1 MSILEENVIDSAS
14 IENGI
19 LILTISDH
27 LKWDNEHLFLLQEK
41 INSYIQYIESGQIFE
56 DFGESSYETIEI
68 QLIYKYKPNEN
79 YRKFL
84 CRLEGALLKLKLRFS
99 HGTISYFYS

>member
-68 QLIYKYKPNEN
+68 QLIYK
-79 YRKFL
+79 
-84 CRLEGALLKLKLRFS
+84 
-99 HGTISYFYS
+99 

>member
-27 LKWDNEHLFLLQEK
+27 LKWDNEHLLTSICFCCK
-41 INSYIQYIESGQIFE
+41 
-56 DFGESSYETIEI
+56 
-68 QLIYKYKPNEN
+68 KK
-79 YRKFL
+79 
-84 CRLEGALLKLKLRFS
+84 
-99 HGTISYFYS
+99 

>member
-68 QLIYKYKPNEN
+68 QLIYKYKPNKN

-84 CRLEGALLKLKLRFS
+84 YRLEGALSKLKLRFS

>member
-84 CRLEGALLKLKLRFS
+84 YHLEGALLKLKLRFS

>member
-68 QLIYKYKPNEN
+68 
-79 YRKFL
+79 
-84 CRLEGALLKLKLRFS
+84 
-99 HGTISYFYS
+99 

>member
-84 CRLEGALLKLKLRFS
+84 YLLEGALLKLKLRFS

>member
-84 CRLEGALLKLKLRFS
+84 YCLEGALSKLKLRFS

>member
-41 INSYIQYIESGQIFE
+41 INSYIQYIESGQVFE

-68 QLIYKYKPNEN
+68 QLIYKYKPNGN
-79 YRKFL
+79 YIKFL
-84 CRLEGALLKLKLRFS
+84 YRLEDALLKL
-99 HGTISYFYS
+99 

>member
-41 INSYIQYIESGQIFE
+41 INSYIQYIESGQVFE

-68 QLIYKYKPNEN
+68 QLIYKYKPNGN
-79 YRKFL
+79 YIKFL
-84 CRLEGALLKLKLRFS
+84 YRLEDALLKLKLQFS
-99 HGTISYFYS
+99 NGTISYFYS

>member
-84 CRLEGALLKLKLRFS
+84 YCLEGALLKLKLRFS

>member
-41 INSYIQYIESGQIFE
+41 INSYIQYIESGQVFE

-68 QLIYKYKPNEN
+68 QLIYKYKPNGN
-79 YRKFL
+79 YIKFL
-84 CRLEGALLKLKLRFS
+84 YRLEDALLKLKLQFS
-99 HGTISYFYS
+99 HETISYFYS

>member
-41 INSYIQYIESGQIFE
+41 INSYIQYIGSGQIFE
-56 DFGESSYETIEI
+56 DFGESSYET
-68 QLIYKYKPNEN
+68 
-79 YRKFL
+79 
-84 CRLEGALLKLKLRFS
+84 
-99 HGTISYFYS
+99 